1 MLFDLSTNDKAKET
15 LATFL
20 RLDLEKLE
28 TLLEEYSDDEP
39 TECIKNYIPKDAQ
52 AIAERSTIKFFHIT
66 TTIDGFAS
74 VKENGLLGLE
84 ELLSTN
90 SSFTN
95 FLKKNNIDY
104 NENKQTLLIEEK
116 EIDIN
121 QEDWNNV
128 KQRITFDFNING
140 FYFID
145 DSNKNYSSVNK
156 RPEFFFDLDTV
167 LNGKYNLSD
176 KWEKLSKSYLLEIEI
191 SWKDWGPNEV
201 IENFNEM
208 LEI

>member
-1 MLFDLSTNDKAKET
+1 
-15 LATFL
+15 
-20 RLDLEKLE
+20 
-28 TLLEEYSDDEP
+28 
-39 TECIKNYIPKDAQ
+39 
-52 AIAERSTIKFFHIT
+52 
-66 TTIDGFAS
+66 
-74 VKENGLLGLE
+74 
-84 ELLSTN
+84 
-90 SSFTN
+90 TN

-191 SWKDWGPNEV
+191 SW
-201 IENFNEM
+201 
-208 LEI
+208 